1 MDSETRVLMNT
12 KTKHFRLTLEGWRPR
27 TARAPRPAG
36 GRASWASATGGWS
49 SRHWGANQR
58 WLLWSRDLLS
68 SNNSLPWV
76 QVDPGRGHAQ
86 VHQQGVTARPVLDR
100 VVIVSNL
107 RGDCVL
113 AMYCLLW
120 DDIAIILIE
129 NILSDGGDRLLGTPD
144 AGAGRQ
150 QQQPRHGGGRH
161 GGGGDQCNAMSTLKT
176 RPHSSSKPRGLDWT
190 RQFQLTW
197 VRVWRAKVGN
207 IG

>member
-49 SRHWGANQR
+49 SRRWGANQR

-197 VRVWRAKVGN
+197 VRVTS
-207 IG
+207 

>member
-1 MDSETRVLMNT
+1 MNT

-49 SRHWGANQR
+49 SRRWGANQR
-58 WLLWSRDLLS
+58 RLLWSRDLLS
-68 SNNSLPWV
+68 SNHSLPGV

-176 RPHSSSKPRGLDWT
+176 TFKLQPTRGLDWT

-197 VRVWRAKVGN
+197 VLVWRAKVGN